1 MLQPGYDCILSKY
14 SFNPS
19 NLVGTGAY
27 SRVYKG
33 HDIESKEIIAIKVI
47 EKSLFVDPVIYN

>member
-1 MLQPGYDCILSKY
+1 M
-14 SFNPS
+14 
-19 NLVGTGAY
+19 VGTGAY

-33 HDIESKEIIAIKVI
+33 VDLESKEPIAIKVI